1 MARQGGNVAGL
12 RILLVLLTTGV
23 LTTGCANPVE
33 EMRERVFALGD
44 TRLKTAL
51 QQVNDLQLHAAD
63 QVERLV
69 AGEQVDLHEV
79 MISSEEAAIAFE
91 LMLEIRNKLVEAYQE
106 LQRMHV

>member
-1 MARQGGNVAGL
+1 MMCGKPAV
-12 RILLVLLTTGV
+12 TGTPAPDFKES
-23 LTTGCANPVE
+23 LKA
-33 EMRERVFALGD
+33 ALE
-44 TRLKTAL
+44 
-51 QQVNDLQLHAAD
+51 QVNDLQLNSAE

-79 MISSEEAAIAFE
+79 MISSEEAAVAFE

>member
-1 MARQGGNVAGL
+1 MSEIRIDGL
-12 RILLVLLTTGV
+12 GPVRYTPIGKPAPTGSP
-23 LTTGCANPVE
+23 GPDFKE
-33 EMRERVFALGD
+33 S
-44 TRLKTAL
+44 LKSAL
-51 QQVNDLQLHAAD
+51 QQVNDLQLHAGD
-63 QVERLV
+63 QVNRLV

>member
-1 MARQGGNVAGL
+1 MSEVRIDGL
-12 RILLVLLTTGV
+12 GPVRYTPIGKPASTG
-23 LTTGCANPVE
+23 TPGTDFKE
-33 EMRERVFALGD
+33 S
-44 TRLKTAL
+44 LKSAL
-51 QQVNDLQLHAAD
+51 QQVNDLQLHAGD

>member
-1 MARQGGNVAGL
+1 MSEVRIDGL
-12 RILLVLLTTGV
+12 GPVRYTPLGKPAPAAAPGV
-23 LTTGCANPVE
+23 DFKESLKSALEQANE
-33 EMRERVFALGD
+33 
-44 TRLKTAL
+44 
-51 QQVNDLQLHAAD
+51 LQLHAAD